1 MLRIMTIVGTR
12 PDTIKMAP
20 ILYEFGAREQIA
32 SYLCSSGQHF
42 EMLKQALDI
51 FSLTPDIDLGVMTS
65 SQTLSSLTS
74 RLIPALSK
82 TLLSVKPDIVVVHG
96 DTTTAF
102 CGALSAFYN
111 EIPVVHVEAGLRTNQ
126 ISEPFPEEFN
136 RQAIARIADLN
147 FCPTEHASLN
157 LHNEGVEKVKIVVSG
172 NSIVDSL
179 RIMKF
184 KIENDL
190 AFISEINHEF
200 AKLFDFSVFE
210 SNFILVTIHRREN
223 IGGGIEEVCRAL
235 KRLAETFPDTNIL
248 IPVHLNPAVSKV
260 INEELQDLSNIYLIP
275 PQPYSR
281 FVLLLMKCLFV
292 ISDSGGIQEECVS
305 LGKQALVTRNKTERG
320 EGIESG
326 FLRIVSTDE
335 DKIFKLA
342 SAMII
347 NPTSEIKFGTNPYGE
362 GEISKMIVDKI
373 LEKYHESFSRRS

>member
-1 MLRIMTIVGTR
+1 MASEMLKIMTIVGTR

-20 ILYEFGAREQIA
+20 ILYEFETRAEVT

-42 EMLKQALDI
+42 EMLQQALDI
-51 FSLTPDIDLGVMTS
+51 FSLTPDYDLRVMTT

-74 RLIPALSK
+74 RLIPAISQ
-82 TLLSVKPDIVVVHG
+82 TLISVKPDIVLVHG

-147 FCPTEHASLN
+147 FCPTEQASLN
-157 LHNEGVEKVKIVVSG
+157 LLNEGVEKDKIVVSG
-172 NSIVDSL
+172 NSVVDSL

-184 KIENDL
+184 RIQNDL
-190 AFISEINHEF
+190 SFLSEMNGEF
-200 AKLFDFSVFE
+200 AKLFDFSVSD

-223 IGGGIEEVCRAL
+223 IGIGITEVCNAL
-235 KRLAETFPDTNIL
+235 KRLAENFPDTKIV

-260 INEELQDLSNIYLIP
+260 VNNELRHLSNVYLIP

-281 FVLLLMKCLFV
+281 FVSLLLNCLFV

-305 LGKQALVTRNKTERG
+305 LGKQVLVTRNMTERG
-320 EGIESG
+320 EGIDSG
-326 FLRIVSTDE
+326 FLKMVSTDQ

-342 SAMII
+342 SGMLL
-347 NPTSEIKFGTNPYGE
+347 NPVSDGNYGTNPYGE
-362 GEISKMIVDKI
+362 GEISKRIVDKI
-373 LEKYHESFSRRS
+373 LKEYN